1 MFSSNI
7 LLSALWSYAI
17 LQVAIGSPIDS
28 CTFNYTKLEIC
39 EGGRNYLINYPSTF
53 DGKVDGAAVPKLK
66 IKPTLTF
73 LNLARFNQEEKSI
86 TIFVY
91 LLMMWNDTRLH
102 LTLDKYVFMVVQ
114 VVEFSSGGYKIVK
127 IFA

>member
-17 LQVAIGSPIDS
+17 LQVAIGSSIDS
-28 CTFNYTKLEIC
+28 CAFNFTKLEIC

-102 LTLDKYVFMVVQ
+102 LTLDEYVFMV
-114 VVEFSSGGYKIVK
+114 
-127 IFA
+127 

>member
-1 MFSSNI
+1 MFFS

-17 LQVAIGSPIDS
+17 LQVAIGSSIDS
-28 CTFNYTKLEIC
+28 CAFSYTKLEIC
-39 EGGRNYLINYPSTF
+39 EDGKNYLTNYPSTF
-53 DGKVDGAAVPKLK
+53 DGKVEGEVPKLK

-102 LTLDKYVFMVVQ
+102 LTLDEYVLMVVR
-114 VVEFSSGGYKIVK
+114 VVEFSIRGVQNC
-127 IFA
+127 

>member
-1 MFSSNI
+1 MFSWNI

-17 LQVAIGSPIDS
+17 LQVAIGSSIDS
-28 CTFNYTKLEIC
+28 CAFNHTKLEIC
-39 EGGRNYLINYPSTF
+39 EGGKNYLINYPSTF
-53 DGKVDGAAVPKLK
+53 DGKVEGEVPKLK

-73 LNLARFNQEEKSI
+73 LNLARFNHEEKSI